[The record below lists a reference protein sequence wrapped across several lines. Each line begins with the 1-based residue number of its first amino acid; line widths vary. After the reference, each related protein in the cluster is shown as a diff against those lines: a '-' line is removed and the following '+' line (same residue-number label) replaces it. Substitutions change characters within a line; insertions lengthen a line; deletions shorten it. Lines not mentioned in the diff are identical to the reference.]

1 MSDIRPT
8 YDDEIDLFELI
19 ETLWDGKWLIS
30 AFITIAILLAGSF
43 LLIKEPVYESKLVY
57 DVDTVPPF
65 YNNAKAF
72 SDFRKMFYDQ
82 SVFENWK
89 GDHRGSDLVFDDF
102 SNTEVFEGFVI
113 SRDED
118 DLLAELTSE
127 KNTGSFVRVRANPL
141 ALLNDFHTYASHI
154 NTLLK
159 LEYVLRS
166 RDELNIIEARLVDMS
181 TSSDVIIQ
189 NLLAIDRYIVAAEK
203 GADVLSIKYPTR
215 PEKVSPKSA
224 LTLVLSVLL
233 GGMFGALYVLIAK
246 AIRNR
251 KA

>member
-30 AFITIAILLAGSF
+30 AFIAIAILLAGSF
-43 LLIKEPVYESKLVY
+43 LLIKEPVYESKIVY
-57 DVDTVPPF
+57 DVDTLPPF
-65 YNNAKAF
+65 YSNAKAF
-72 SDFRKMFYDQ
+72 SDFKKMFYDR
-82 SVFENWK
+82 SVFEDWK
-89 GDHRGSDLVFDDF
+89 GDHNGSDLVFDDF
-102 SNTEVFEGFVI
+102 SDTEVFEGFVV

-118 DLLAELTSE
+118 DLLAALTSA
-127 KNTGSFVRVRANPL
+127 KNTGSFVLVRANQL
-141 ALLNDFHTYASHI
+141 ALLSDFHTYASHI
-154 NTLLK
+154 NRLLK
-159 LEYVLRS
+159 SEYVLRS
-166 RDELNIIEARLVDMS
+166 REELNIIESRFKDLS
-181 TSSDVIIQ
+181 SSSDTIIQ
-189 NLLAIDRYIVAAEK
+189 NLLAIDRYIVASEK
-203 GADVLSIKYPTR
+203 GADVLRIQYPTR

-233 GGMFGALYVLIAK
+233 GGMLGAVYVLIAQ